1 MISTASDDNIDEK
14 KEEDGD
20 YDDNVINL
28 FLRRLCPTLLWLF
41 HSTE

>member
-1 MISTASDDNIDEK
+1 MISTASDNIDEE

-20 YDDNVINL
+20 YDDNVIDL
-28 FLRRLCPTLLWLF
+28 FLHRLCHTLLLWLF